1 MFSRDFAVAT
11 LSEVRQSEVTPPN
24 AAHDFDFLFGRWE
37 IQNQRLREQRS
48 GLARASRGC

>member
-1 MFSRDFAVAT
+1 MFSRDLAVTT
-11 LSEVRQSEVTPPN
+11 LSEVRSSD